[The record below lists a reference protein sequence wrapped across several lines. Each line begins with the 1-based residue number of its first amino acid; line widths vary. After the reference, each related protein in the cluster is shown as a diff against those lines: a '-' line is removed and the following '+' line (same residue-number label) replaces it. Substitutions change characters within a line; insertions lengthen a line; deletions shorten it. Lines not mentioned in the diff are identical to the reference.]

1 MDATVKPSTGRA
13 RTNTRAPTRTA
24 SNPASLVLD
33 DLDNGIIEMLRENG
47 RATNLEIAE
56 KLGVTASTVSIRIK
70 RLEDNKAMKV
80 VAVSDFAAH
89 GFDVLMVVGIKVD
102 GRKLEAVA
110 ADLAALPEVFA
121 LHKMNGRFDLEMLVA
136 LENFDAIGG
145 FMADHVA
152 KIKGVAEME
161 SAVAYDIVKFEFN
174 VVPL

>member
-1 MDATVKPSTGRA
+1 MDATVKPASVRA
-13 RTNTRAPTRTA
+13 RSSTRAVG
-24 SNPASLVLD
+24 NPASLVLD
-33 DLDNGIIEMLRENG
+33 DLDNGIIQMLRENG
-47 RATNLEIAE
+47 RATNLDIAE

-80 VAVSDFAAH
+80 VAGSDFSAH
-89 GFDVLMVVGIKVD
+89 GFDVLMGVGIKVN
-102 GRKLEAVA
+102 GRNLEAIA
-110 ADLAALPEVFA
+110 ADLTALPEVFA

-136 LENFDAIGG
+136 LKNFDAIGS

-152 KIKGVAEME
+152 KVKGVAEVE